1 MSAKCPLIGTI
12 FPPRECGKGAL
23 AILTAL
29 YKAIG
34 TEHLGTVQSLL
45 EKGASTKAVRSL
57 DGDTA
62 LHRAARI
69 ASEDIVRILLEYG
82 ANYELV
88 DSVGSSALDHDN
100 SGVLKRLVT
109 EMGLHLPVQY
119 SSSQIP
125 ETSTRRS
132 KGLADDDDVVA
143 EASVLL
149 GLCAAI
155 PSLTPDNVD
164 PPTAPPGPS
173 NQYAI

>member
-1 MSAKCPLIGTI
+1 M
-12 FPPRECGKGAL
+12 
-23 AILTAL
+23 
-29 YKAIG
+29 
-34 TEHLGTVQSLL
+34 
-45 EKGASTKAVRSL
+45 
-57 DGDTA
+57 
-62 LHRAARI
+62 
-69 ASEDIVRILLEYG
+69 
-82 ANYELV
+82 
-88 DSVGSSALDHDN
+88 
-100 SGVLKRLVT
+100 LKRLVT